1 MAEYSKRLRAE
12 AASLGIPTQSL
23 VMAYLMACGFTD
35 NEAYEIAYS
44 CNASFSKSKNV
55 TIRQNIIEGTGFP
68 EMVIRIKQKL
78 AGGALS
84 PTSATASNMAGGQLS
99 KDDIANILRK
109 QIDAL
114 PDGDKAKTDAA
125 IKYAELFA
133 MKKEETKDER
143 EEDIIRAWLPLPCYD
158 CPYKTAYDNAHK
170 EKKDNNT

>member
-1 MAEYSKRLRAE
+1 
-12 AASLGIPTQSL
+12 
-23 VMAYLMACGFTD
+23 
-35 NEAYEIAYS
+35 
-44 CNASFSKSKNV
+44 
-55 TIRQNIIEGTGFP
+55 
-68 EMVIRIKQKL
+68 
-78 AGGALS
+78 
-84 PTSATASNMAGGQLS
+84 MAGGQLS

>member
-84 PTSATASNMAGGQLS
+84 PTSATA
-99 KDDIANILRK
+99 
-109 QIDAL
+109 
-114 PDGDKAKTDAA
+114 
-125 IKYAELFA
+125 
-133 MKKEETKDER
+133 
-143 EEDIIRAWLPLPCYD
+143 
-158 CPYKTAYDNAHK
+158 
-170 EKKDNNT
+170 